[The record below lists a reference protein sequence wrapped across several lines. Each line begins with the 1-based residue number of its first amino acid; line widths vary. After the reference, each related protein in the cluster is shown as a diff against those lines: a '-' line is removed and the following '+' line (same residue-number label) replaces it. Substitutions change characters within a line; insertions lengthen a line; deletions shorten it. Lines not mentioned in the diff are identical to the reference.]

1 MFKNIISFIFF
12 ILLSA
17 TTCNG
22 LLMEVLNGNFSF
34 IIDDKKYTASVNRVY
49 IGSKEIKD
57 LVVPSKVEFLN
68 REYTVNLIHDY
79 AFEDSIGRIRSVK
92 IPKTLDSV
100 NENLES
106 LRILFINNII
116 VKYSE

>member
-1 MFKNIISFIFF
+1 MFKKIISFIFF

-22 LLMEVLNGNFSF
+22 ILMELLNDGFSF
-34 IIDDKKYTASVNRVY
+34 IIDDKKYTAAVNRVY
-49 IGSKEIKD
+49 VGSEEIKD
-57 LVVPSKVEFLN
+57 VVIPSKVEFLN

-79 AFEDSIGRIRSVK
+79 AFEDSVGRIRSVK